1 MYDFIRTVRGSEL
14 VADEEGLEAFEVLG
28 PILVEAPHDTEA
40 VEAAGRTVARMSPDS
55 TVAAVLDWWFFVTT
69 GSAPPLG
76 LAFRLPETIP
86 FDLRHSMEAVANL
99 THHGLRVPPARW
111 VLARRVLDRLLT
123 ELDQHLVLDSY
134 GKSKLPGEREAW
146 AYLQAELHPVVDALS
161 AGRKVER
168 FELDKRSYEKEMKR
182 SGIDENSR
190 RWNEMLKRASECVV
204 RVNEVVDVHRAAE
217 PWIERD
223 VPPVVDAVPSEFAAE
238 FGPLRELIFAS
249 VTAPEVDGPAFLA
262 GAEDADNRTGLLVD
276 RFEVIAAGLSE
287 SDQSWLAS
295 VADGWM
301 TATGIEVPSLS
312 AVIARRDGLAT
323 RIGRLRELGVDADE
337 AELLMLD
344 HDLTS
349 AAEVIDRLEEG
360 RRQERREEAIRGA
373 LARLRATPGEDASE
387 DWVSRL
393 DKADALLASGDYDE
407 TERVVQT
414 LDSELRTFRR
424 RDALAELSTTR
435 SRLVELEAP
444 TSLVLELDEQL
455 SDLQARPDKSV
466 DPALVQR
473 SRERLE
479 SLASQR
485 RGELEQHI
493 RAAHELLDVERDLIQ
508 PDALPSLELR
518 LGEVERNL
526 LDGEVMAALKSAA
539 GLLRDIE
546 GQRVHR
552 WTAEEGEASLVAHII
567 DYCTQQLHFE
577 PDDVRRLHVAAKTKP
592 FVILAGLTGSGKST
606 IARLFAGA
614 LGADAG
620 NGRFRRIA
628 VRPDW
633 IDQSEVLGSVNPLSN
648 RFEPG
653 WLAEVARECERN
665 LDQIYVVLLDEM
677 NLAPVEQYLAEYLS
691 GLEELRSGSETTV
704 IPIYS
709 QGASPENAA
718 EWPPVLAFPPNLI
731 VIGTV
736 NVDETTRVLSER
748 VLDRANVLQLSVT
761 VSDAH
766 HRPRSRSVQPWY
778 VPYREWD
785 AICMSEPDPRFHTL
799 LVEVGEILQS
809 LSIGVGQRAHTELE
823 RFVANCPGVL
833 EPEVGLDLG
842 LLQRI
847 IPKIRGFKRDLAPG
861 LTDLYETLDAA
872 QCKRSAAVVARW
884 LADEVP
890 DDDYI
895 DGTDARVSF
904 AR

>member
-1 MYDFIRTVRGSEL
+1 MSDFIRTVRGSDL
-14 VADEEGLEAFEVLG
+14 VADEAGLQALEVLG
-28 PILVEAPHDTEA
+28 PILVVAPDDAEA
-40 VEAAGRTVARMSPDS
+40 VEAASRTVARMSPDS
-55 TVAAVLDWWFFVTT
+55 MVAAVLDWWFFVTT
-69 GSAPPLG
+69 GTASPLG
-76 LAFRLPETIP
+76 LAFRLPDAIP
-86 FDLRHSMEAVANL
+86 FDLRNSMEAVASL
-99 THHGLRVPPARW
+99 THHGLQVPPARW
-111 VLARRVLDRLLT
+111 VLARRVLDRLLAD
-123 ELDQHLVLDSY
+123 LDHHLVLDSY

-146 AYLQAELHPVVDALS
+146 AYLQAELHPIVDALT
-161 AGRKVER
+161 AGRQVEP
-168 FELDKRSYEKEMKR
+168 FELDERSYEKEMKR

-190 RWNEMLKRASECVV
+190 RWNEMVKRASECVA
-204 RVNEVVDVHRAAE
+204 RVNEVVDVHKAVE
-217 PWIERD
+217 PWIDRD
-223 VPPVVDAVPSEFAAE
+223 VPPVVDAVPGELTAE
-238 FGPLRELIFAS
+238 FGPLSHLVFAS
-249 VTAPEVDGPAFLA
+249 VTAPQPEDGSIPA
-262 GAEDADNRTGLLVD
+262 GYVADRLEQT
-276 RFEVIAAGLSE
+276 AAGLGE
-287 SDQSWLAS
+287 ADQSWLAS

-301 TATGIEVPSLS
+301 TATGANVPSLS
-312 AVIARRDGLAT
+312 TVIRRRDALAA
-323 RIGRLRELGVDADE
+323 RIERLRELGVDADE

-349 AAEVIDRLEEG
+349 ATTVIDRLEEG
-360 RRQERREEAIRGA
+360 RRQERREEVLRGA
-373 LARLRATPGEDASE
+373 IARLRATSAEDTSE
-387 DWVSRL
+387 DWVPRL
-393 DKADALLASGDYDE
+393 DKADALLATGEYAE
-407 TERVVQT
+407 TERLVQA
-414 LDSELRTFRR
+414 LDNDLRASRR
-424 RDALAELSTTR
+424 RDSLAELDTTR
-435 SRLVELEAP
+435 TRLVDLEAP
-444 TSLVLELDEQL
+444 PSLVLELDEQL
-455 SDLQARPDKSV
+455 SELQARPDKSV
-466 DPALVQR
+466 DPSLVQR

-485 RGELEQHI
+485 RSELEQHI
-493 RAAHELLDVERDLIQ
+493 RAAHDLLDVERDLIQ
-508 PDALPSLELR
+508 PDALPNLELR
-518 LGEVERNL
+518 LAEVERNM
-526 LDGEVMAALKSAA
+526 LDGEVMAALNSAA

-552 WTAEEGEASLVAHII
+552 WTADEGESSLVSHVI
-567 DYCTQQLHFE
+567 DYCTQQLHFD
-577 PDDVRRLHVAAKTKP
+577 PDDVRRLYVAAKTKP

-691 GLEELRSGSETTV
+691 GLEELRSGSESTV
-704 IPIYS
+704 IPVYS

-718 EWPPVLAFPPNLI
+718 EWPAVLAFPPNLI

-748 VLDRANVLQLSVT
+748 VLDRANVLQLSVA

-766 HRPRSRSVQPWY
+766 HRPRSRSVQPWN
-778 VPYREWD
+778 VPYREWN
-785 AICMSEPDPRFHTL
+785 AICISEPDSRYHGL

-809 LSIGVGQRAHTELE
+809 IGIGVGQRAHTELE
-823 RFVANCPGVL
+823 RFVANCAGVL

-861 LTDLYETLDAA
+861 LTDLYETLDASL
-872 QCKRSAAVVARW
+872 CKRSAAVVARW

-890 DDDYI
+890 DDDYV
-895 DGTDARVSF
+895 DGTDARVSLV
-904 AR
+904 R